1 MGNNAT
7 WHGSLQLKDA
17 PPLQVELFD
26 EVDLDAICRI
36 ELQAHAYPWKRSHFA
51 DSLKASHQYCL
62 GARAGDRWVAYA
74 VVSCVAGEAELLLLV
89 VDRAWQGR
97 GVGRQLLSHIVQCL
111 QKAADT
117 VFLEVGASN
126 ERAIALYELMD
137 FNQVGFRPNYYRRG
151 SHSEDA
157 LIFARTLD

>member
-1 MGNNAT
+1 MASGLNWQGSVVLNDAT
-7 WHGSLQLKDA
+7 RL
-17 PPLQVELFD
+17 
-26 EVDLDAICRI
+26 EVDLFTEADLDAVCRT
-36 ELQAHAYPWKRSHFA
+36 ELQAHAYPWKRPHFA

-62 GARAGDRWVAYA
+62 GVRTGSRWVAHA

-89 VDRAWQGR
+89 VDSAWQGR

-111 QKAADT
+111 QNAADT
-117 VFLEVGASN
+117 IFLEVGATNS
-126 ERAIALYELMD
+126 RAIGLYELLD
-137 FNQVGFRPNYYRRG
+137 FNQVGFRPDYYRRG